1 MSKQRSWQELKRVD
15 EAIIHWQQVLGLAD
29 YTITAEHISL
39 FQVSDNYCAVGY
51 SLVGV
56 ESDHRKKKACIYY
69 TRRLTEEDIVHEL
82 LHVRYP
88 LWTEEQVN
96 IATGKFCQAK
106 YKMPGILTLVKNQK
120 FAPSNY

>member
-1 MSKQRSWQELKRVD
+1 M
-15 EAIIHWQQVLGLAD
+15 AD
-29 YTITAEHISL
+29 YTITVERISL
-39 FQVSDNYCAVGY
+39 FQVSDDYCAVGH

-96 IATGKFCQAK
+96 IATGK
-106 YKMPGILTLVKNQK
+106 ILPSKIKNTGYTASVKSQ
-120 FAPSNY
+120 